1 MSQDNL
7 QNNEIVIAVTERT
20 VPIIDR
26 GNAIVIET
34 PDQLIEATE
43 ILSQVNKAM
52 DQVKAEKE
60 KVLGPLRELA
70 NREKARW
77 EPLEALFK
85 PVIERLRTQMSAY
98 QTAALKKKAEDDA
111 KIAARVGEGRGKLK
125 ATTAIQKMTD
135 NAVDEKIETSVGGL
149 SFREKKVLKI
159 TNAAIVPDIYWIID
173 EDAVLKAIKEGTLVE
188 GARLETIQVPV
199 NSRK

>member
-7 QNNEIVIAVTERT
+7 QNNEIVEVVTNAT

-26 GNAIVIET
+26 GNAIVIDSPER
-34 PDQLIEATE
+34 LVEATE

-77 EPLEALFK
+77 EPLETLFK
-85 PVIERLRTQMSAY
+85 PVIERLRAQMSAY

-111 KIAARVGEGRGKLK
+111 KIASRVGEGRGKLK

-135 NAVDEKIETSVGGL
+135 NAVDEKIDTAVGGL

-159 TNAAIVPDIYWIID
+159 THPALVPQIFWIID
-173 EDAVLKAIKEGTLVE
+173 EDAVMTALKTGTVVP
-188 GARLETIQVPV
+188 GAEIEIVQVPV
-199 NSRK
+199 NKR